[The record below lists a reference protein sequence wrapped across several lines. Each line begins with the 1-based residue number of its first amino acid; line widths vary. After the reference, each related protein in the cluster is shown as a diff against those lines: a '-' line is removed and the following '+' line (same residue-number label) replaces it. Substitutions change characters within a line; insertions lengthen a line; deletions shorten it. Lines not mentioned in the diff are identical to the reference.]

1 MRVANMRTRT
11 LDEIEDPEADSHTHT
26 HTHTIYI
33 QFLTKMQKLF
43 NGGKMAFLTNGT
55 RGTAGTQAI
64 KTTGRTKKTLI
75 KTHILYKI

>member
-11 LDEIEDPEADSHTHT
+11 LDEIEDPEADS

-64 KTTGRTKKTLI
+64 KTTGRTKKTP
-75 KTHILYKI
+75 